1 MGGGLSYTFRESRLC
16 TLYSVVNSSSDLSN
30 EGCMH
35 VLLQE
40 VRTSAKL
47 GVSRWSIGKGNYFFN
62 ITLPELDGPLQEM

>member
-1 MGGGLSYTFRESRLC
+1 
-16 TLYSVVNSSSDLSN
+16 
-30 EGCMH
+30 MH